1 MPVERNIDYKEDSV
15 DTQNYVDRR
24 IIHERELI
32 DARDKFID
40 EKLSSIEE
48 ARRLAKIE
56 QDRRLDI
63 LNEFRDQLRNQTAT
77 FTTKDTIDSKLN
89 AIESEIDTLSKD
101 SNKYMTTERFDQA
114 HQALIDKIDAK
125 FEVYDSKLVTEE
137 KVTIRQDATQLLLD
151 KLAVNSRWLI
161 GLSIGTAIS
170 LAGLLIAIVKIFMG
184 V

>member
-1 MPVERNIDYKEDSV
+1 MPIENNKDYKEDTV

-24 IIHERELI
+24 IIHERELT

-56 QDRRLDI
+56 QDRRLDTM
-63 LNEFRDQLRNQTAT
+63 NEFRGQLKDQAAT
-77 FTTKDTIDSKLN
+77 FITKDAVEAKLTSV
-89 AIESEIDTLSKD
+89 ELEIDTLSKD
-101 SNKYMTTERFDQA
+101 SNKYMTVERFDQS
-114 HQALIDKIDAK
+114 HKALIEKIESK
-125 FEVYDSKLVTEE
+125 FEVYDSKLLNEE
-137 KVTIRQDATQLLLD
+137 KVTIRQDATQQLLD

-161 GLSIGTAIS
+161 GLSIATAIS
-170 LAGLLIAIVKIFMG
+170 LAGLLVAVIKIFAG